1 MSDNAAKVLEGAAQ
15 KYASEAIRFDS
26 QGARGM
32 AIKNYQNAIQT
43 LVQLAQLYP
52 DYKLNSMYLQRAQL
66 YQERVKALQSAHG
79 IEPPAEDDYS
89 GGFTFTPPAR
99 PSTSPARSVSTSV
112 QENPPSATD
121 KSAPTAPSSPQV
133 VQQLKA
139 NYNDLIMKEKPN
151 VKWDEVVGLD
161 DAKRA
166 LRESIIFPVQ
176 RPDLFPLGW
185 PRGLLMYGP
194 PGCGKTLLA
203 AATAS
208 EIESYFITVDA
219 ASIMSKWLGEG
230 EKNVAK
236 LFNSARK
243 LLEKEAQSVIV
254 FIDELDS
261 ILGSRSNE
269 VGGEVR
275 VRNQFLKEMDGIA
288 DKGKHLHLYVIGATN
303 KPWALDW
310 PFLRRF
316 QKRIYVPLPDIRAR
330 TQMLKQYT
338 APLKI
343 DLDLKLDDL
352 AKMTEGYSGSD
363 MRDICQSVQLR
374 VVSELFEQA
383 GAENTEVQPRPISVN
398 DFKEVL
404 RSRKPSV
411 SVEMLKAYANWAEN
425 FKAL

>member
-1 MSDNAAKVLEGAAQ
+1 M
-15 KYASEAIRFDS
+15 
-26 QGARGM
+26 
-32 AIKNYQNAIQT
+32 
-43 LVQLAQLYP
+43 VQLAQLYP

-66 YQERVKALQSAHG
+66 YQERIKALQSAHG
-79 IEPPAEDDYS
+79 IEPPQDDDLS
-89 GGFTFTPPAR
+89 SSFTFTR
-99 PSTSPARSVSTSV
+99 PRKPVDTLGSASPITNDQPGER
-112 QENPPSATD
+112 NG
-121 KSAPTAPSSPQV
+121 PQV

-151 VKWDEVVGLD
+151 IRWDEVVGLE
-161 DAKRA
+161 DAKKA
-166 LRESIIFPVQ
+166 LRESIIFPVH

-208 EIESYFITVDA
+208 EIDSYFITVDA

-243 LLEKEAQSVIV
+243 LLEKEAKSVIV

-261 ILGSRSNE
+261 ILGSRTNE

-275 VRNQFLKEMDGIA
+275 VRNQFLKEIDGIA
-288 DKGKHLHLYVIGATN
+288 DKGKNLHLYIIGATN

-316 QKRIYVPLPDIRAR
+316 QKRIYVPLPDIGAR

-338 APLKI
+338 APLRMDI
-343 DLDLKLDDL
+343 ELKLDDL
-352 AKMTEGYSGSD
+352 AKLTDGYSGSD
-363 MRDICQSVQLR
+363 MRDICQAVQLR
-374 VVSELFEQA
+374 VVSELFDQS
-383 GAENTEVQPRPISVN
+383 GADNQDSQPRPIDVN
-398 DFKEVL
+398 DFKEIL
-404 RSRKPSV
+404 KARRPSV
-411 SVEMLKAYANWAEN
+411 SPDMLRAYANWAEN

>member
-1 MSDNAAKVLEGAAQ
+1 MSESPAKMLEGAAQ

-66 YQERVKALQSAHG
+66 YQERIKALQAAHG
-79 IEPPAEDDYS
+79 IEPPPDEDPAFQFQPPRKS
-89 GGFTFTPPAR
+89 ANAQPSSPTPP
-99 PSTSPARSVSTSV
+99 
-112 QENPPSATD
+112 ED
-121 KSAPTAPSSPQV
+121 KSGPQV

-139 NYNDLIMKEKPN
+139 NYNDLIMKEKPT

-161 DAKRA
+161 DAKKA

-208 EIESYFITVDA
+208 EIDSYFITVDA

-243 LLEKEAQSVIV
+243 LLEKEAKSVIV

-261 ILGSRSNE
+261 ILGSRTNE

-288 DKGKHLHLYVIGATN
+288 DKGKHLHLYIIGATN

-330 TQMLKQYT
+330 TEMLKQYT
-338 APLKI
+338 APLKMDSSLRI
-343 DLDLKLDDL
+343 DDIS
-352 AKMTEGYSGSD
+352 KMTEGYSGSD

-374 VVSELFEQA
+374 VVSEVFDQA
-383 GAENTEVQPRPISVN
+383 GGDIKEIQPRAIDVN
-398 DFKEVL
+398 DFKETL
-404 RSRKPSV
+404 RARRPSV
-411 SVEMLKAYANWAEN
+411 SPEMLRAYSNWAEN

>member
-1 MSDNAAKVLEGAAQ
+1 MSESPAKVLEGAAQ
-15 KYASEAIRFDS
+15 RYASEAIRFDS

-66 YQERVKALQSAHG
+66 YQERVKALQAAHG
-79 IEPPAEDDYS
+79 IEPPSEEDS
-89 GGFTFTPPAR
+89 ASGFTFTPPSKTP
-99 PSTSPARSVSTSV
+99 PSSPAVEHSRPLV
-112 QENPPSATD
+112 QADAD
-121 KSAPTAPSSPQV
+121 KNSPQV
-133 VQQLKA
+133 VPQLKA
-139 NYNDLIMKEKPN
+139 NYNDLIMKEKPTI
-151 VKWDEVVGLD
+151 KWDEVVGLE
-161 DAKRA
+161 DAKKA

-185 PRGLLMYGP
+185 PRGMLMYGP

-208 EIESYFITVDA
+208 EIDSYFITVDA

-243 LLEKEAQSVIV
+243 LLEKEAKSVIV

-261 ILGSRSNE
+261 ILGSRTNE

-288 DKGKHLHLYVIGATN
+288 DKGKNLHLYVIGATN

-338 APLKI
+338 APLKM
-343 DLDLKLDDL
+343 DGGLKLDDL
-352 AKMTEGYSGSD
+352 AKITDGYSGSD

-374 VVSELFEQA
+374 VVSELFDSA
-383 GAENTEVQPRPISVN
+383 GADIKEIQPRPIN
-398 DFKEVL
+398 IEDFKEIL
-404 RSRKPSV
+404 RSRRPSV
-411 SVEMLKAYANWAEN
+411 SQEMLRAYANWAEN

>member
-1 MSDNAAKVLEGAAQ
+1 LSDNAAKVLEGAAQ

-26 QGARGM
+26 QGARSM

-79 IEPPAEDDYS
+79 IEAPPEEDNS
-89 GGFTFTPPAR
+89 AGFTFTPPTR
-99 PSTSPARSVSTSV
+99 SGPSPQRNSSLS
-112 QENPPSATD
+112 PPSLVTD
-121 KSAPTAPSSPQV
+121 SNSPSAPQV
-133 VQQLKA
+133 VPQLKA
-139 NYNDLIMKEKPN
+139 DYKDLIMKEKPH
-151 VKWDEVVGLD
+151 VQWDEVVGLED
-161 DAKRA
+161 SKRA

-208 EIESYFITVDA
+208 EIDSYFITVDA

-243 LLEKEAQSVIV
+243 LLEKDAKSVII

-288 DKGKHLHLYVIGATN
+288 DKGKNLHLYVIGATN

-316 QKRIYVPLPDIRAR
+316 QKRIYVPLPDVRAR
-330 TQMLKQYT
+330 TQMMRQYT
-338 APLKI
+338 TPLKTDS
-343 DLDLKLDDL
+343 DLRIEDL
-352 AKMTEGYSGSD
+352 ARMTDGYSGSD
-363 MRDICQSVQLR
+363 IRDICQSVQLR
-374 VVSELFEQA
+374 VVGELFDEA
-383 GAENTEVQPRPISVN
+383 GADNKEVQPRSIDLE
-398 DFKEVL
+398 DFREVL
-404 RSRKPSV
+404 KLRKPSV
-411 SVEMLKAYANWAEN
+411 SPDMLRAYENWAEN